1 MAKKKQTTLK
11 IVAATSMTIFSLF
24 ALFIGTFA
32 WFSINNNT
40 NVDGDGGMKVENHL
54 KSFQRM
60 EIYSGEY
67 VTKSGT
73 DYYRFE
79 PTPDATVTISYDGSA
94 VGSFVMAEYTA
105 FDRHH
110 PIMFV
115 LSFDN
120 SLSSIDVTATTPT
133 SYFVGDVAH
142 NGLSQFVGETS
153 KRPLSS
159 FVHTYA
165 FGYENNLPAPTNVS
179 GTNYYYYEESVVEGC
194 ATNGGSFVTLSG
206 SSFTYNTTCSFAHL
220 SGVSY
225 KKIVIILDYY
235 QDAIEYIVSAYLK
248 DLTSTIDLMCDWTL
262 SV

>member
-1 MAKKKQTTLK
+1 MTIKKKNSLLR
-11 IVAATSMTIFSLF
+11 IVAATSMTIFSLL
-24 ALFIGTFA
+24 ALFVGTFA
-32 WFSINNNT
+32 WFSLNSDT
-40 NVDGDGGMKVENHL
+40 NVNGDGGMKVENHL
-54 KSFQRM
+54 KSFQKM
-60 EIYSGEY
+60 EIFSGDY
-67 VTKSGT
+67 VSDNGN
-73 DYYRFE
+73 YYRFE
-79 PTPDATVTISYDGSA
+79 ATADETITISYDGSA

-105 FDRHH
+105 FNRHH
-110 PIMFV
+110 PIMIV
-115 LSFDN
+115 LTYDN
-120 SLSSIDVTATTPT
+120 AISSIDVTATTTT

-159 FVHTYA
+159 FIHTYA